1 MRSVETVELR
11 GYVPLDNL
19 NMWDYNTYPSSTFLL
34 IALDSQRH
42 TQRIN
47 CIACNQQVVNKR
59 PDLMQRNVQMLAD
72 LHRLWLIKI
81 IIGNSINVIALTTH
95 L

>member
-19 NMWDYNTYPSSTFLL
+19 NMWDYNTYPSNTFYL
-34 IALDSQRH
+34 IEMDRQRR

-47 CIACNQQVVNKR
+47 CVACNQQVVNKR
-59 PDLMQRNVQMLAD
+59 PDLMQRNVQILAN
-72 LHRLWLIKI
+72 LRRYWLIRM
-81 IIGNSINVIALTTH
+81 IIGNYINDIALTTR